1 MTMPGKA
8 VDRIFSRLS
17 ATYGAAWDRAMGS
30 APLDDVKAAWAHE
43 LSGFAARLQDV
54 AWALE
59 HLPERCPN
67 VIEFR
72 NLCRQ
77 APAPELPRLESPKA
91 DPARVAEAMQ
101 KLAPLRVQQGA
112 ACTANKDWAHR
123 ILARAEA
130 GERITPYSLMSARMA
145 LGLPV
150 KAPGQR
156 AGQGA

>member
-1 MTMPGKA
+1 MTMQSRA
-8 VDRIFSRLS
+8 IDRVFSRLS

-43 LSGFAARLQDV
+43 LSGFADRLQDV

-67 VIEFR
+67 LIEFR

-77 APAPELPRLESPKA
+77 APAPAAPRLEAPKA
-91 DPARVAEAMQ
+91 DPERVHAELA
-101 KLAPLRVQQGA
+101 KLAAVRDGA
-112 ACTANKDWAHR
+112 RPDPKDWARR

-130 GERITPYSLMSARMA
+130 GERINRMPLLMARQA
-145 LGLPV
+145 LGL
-150 KAPGQR
+150 A
-156 AGQGA
+156 